1 MANRRQ
7 EDRHSFKALFDK
19 HEAWRPHEMPNNIQ
33 AEGDSIC
40 VSVHQ
45 LTMQNMPK
53 HFLDGQS
60 KKPIRHTQQRHSDK
74 YFLPQKDHDRNSVG
88 Y

>member
-7 EDRHSFKALFDK
+7 ENKHSFKALFDK

-40 VSVHQ
+40 VSVH
-45 LTMQNMPK
+45 
-53 HFLDGQS
+53 
-60 KKPIRHTQQRHSDK
+60 
-74 YFLPQKDHDRNSVG
+74 
-88 Y
+88 